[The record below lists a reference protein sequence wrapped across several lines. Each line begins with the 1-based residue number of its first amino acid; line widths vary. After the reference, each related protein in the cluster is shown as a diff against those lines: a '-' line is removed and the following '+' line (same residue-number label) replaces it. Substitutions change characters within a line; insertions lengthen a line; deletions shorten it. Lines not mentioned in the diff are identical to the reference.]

1 MVRRLQQG
9 QHLRQ
14 RVLPL
19 KKTMGVY
26 ARQALNVYQVLVEVL
41 IVATKR
47 VNQTDVLSVTG
58 QVVAPPVTP
67 IFTNLQI
74 SVTRVLLGK
83 LVRLDLRHALYLMV
97 VPAAP
102 TMIALR
108 AFALATTAATQRGNH
123 LGASIAVQTEIA
135 TPAMPRLTFQTSSAN
150 NVSMESGFPLLR
162 AYKIVLKEYL
172 QA

>member
-1 MVRRLQQG
+1 
-9 QHLRQ
+9 
-14 RVLPL
+14 
-19 KKTMGVY
+19 
-26 ARQALNVYQVLVEVL
+26 
-41 IVATKR
+41 
-47 VNQTDVLSVTG
+47 
-58 QVVAPPVTP
+58 
-67 IFTNLQI
+67 
-74 SVTRVLLGK
+74 
-83 LVRLDLRHALYLMV
+83 MV

-123 LGASIAVQTEIA
+123 LAASIAIQTEIA